1 MSRSIRS
8 LTSFATALVGSA
20 VLLTLAASAQTM
32 GTPEKYTATAMN
44 INNGQAG
51 NIDITVNRWSNDKQR
66 DALMAV
72 MVNKGPEKLLDA
84 LQDMPAMG
92 HFGAPGNLSW
102 DIHFAR
108 KSMLPDGGERVVLIT
123 DRRIGFWEA
132 ANQPRSID
140 YPFTVIELRLNRDG
154 EGEGKMSIAT
164 KIMLDKKENMVTL
177 ENYETSPVRLTNV
190 RREKVTH

>member
-1 MSRSIRS
+1 MPRPFRS
-8 LTSFATALVGSA
+8 LVTFAAALASA
-20 VLLTLAASAQTM
+20 ALLSLAVSAQTT
-32 GTPEKYTATAMN
+32 GTPERYTASAMN
-44 INNGQAG
+44 INNGAAG
-51 NIDITVNRWSNDKQR
+51 NIDITVERWSTDKQR

-72 MVNKGPEKLLDA
+72 MLQKGPEKLLDA
-84 LQDMPAMG
+84 LQDMPRMG

-108 KSMLPDGGERVVLIT
+108 KVPLPDGGERVVLIT

-140 YPFTVIELRLNRDG
+140 YPFTVIELRLNKDG

-164 KIMLDKKENMVTL
+164 KIIADKEHNMISL
-177 ENYETSPVRLTNV
+177 ENYDTQPVRLTNV